1 MLILQIVH
9 AFTYFL
15 IRITCM
21 SIFRALSTKN
31 FLKRSVILDGSGM
44 LEAKQMLQK
53 KLSVLAQT

>member
-53 KLSVLAQT
+53 KL